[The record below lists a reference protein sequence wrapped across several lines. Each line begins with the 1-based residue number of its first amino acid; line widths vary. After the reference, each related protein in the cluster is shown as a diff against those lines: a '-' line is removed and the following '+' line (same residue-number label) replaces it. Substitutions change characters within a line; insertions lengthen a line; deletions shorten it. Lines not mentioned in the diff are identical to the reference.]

1 LGPFSANKVNAWS
14 GWAVRDGLV
23 VPTDNPSV
31 LLPGTELLMALGV
44 LPLAARRLA
53 RQRP

>member
-1 LGPFSANKVNAWS
+1 LVDVGN
-14 GWAVRDGLV
+14 GLINDRV
-23 VPTDNPSV
+23 
-31 LLPGTELLMALGV
+31 LLMALGL